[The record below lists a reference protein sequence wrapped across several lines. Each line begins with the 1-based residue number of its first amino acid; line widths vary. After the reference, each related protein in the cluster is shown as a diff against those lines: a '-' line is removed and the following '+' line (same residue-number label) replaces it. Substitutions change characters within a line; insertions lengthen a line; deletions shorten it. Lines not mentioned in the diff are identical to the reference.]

1 VRDLLSW
8 GDEFYAPGG
17 PPRVFEHIDDA
28 GIIDPNGMCDSCNR
42 PVPPSDLLT
51 LPGPGFD
58 EAGEDVVSKAL
69 NGAHRLLEPIRG
81 R

>member
-1 VRDLLSW
+1 
-8 GDEFYAPGG
+8 
-17 PPRVFEHIDDA
+17 
-28 GIIDPNGMCDSCNR
+28 MCDSCNR